1 MREPFSAVLPRGERL
16 VAAGE
21 AELGETTGPLA
32 RLGELLAFVSPVVS
46 IVLLVRLDGA
56 LAKTAGVIAPPVVLI
71 LLAWFPLR
79 RWHRPRQWLGATDTR
94 LLIWRRKAALRA
106 EPRIEPVSLAGVV
119 GVELIQDDWD
129 QRAGV
134 HQFIL
139 HRDETSKT
147 IARIH
152 NAKPVR
158 DAVIAAIRGSTPPA
172 PAQPAVPPG
181 DYRP

>member
-32 RLGELLAFVSPVVS
+32 RLGEMLAFVSPVLS
-46 IVLLVRLDGA
+46 IVLLIRLDGA
-56 LAKTAGVIAPPVVLI
+56 PAKAAGVLAPPLVII

-79 RWHRPRQWLGATDTR
+79 RWRRPRQWLGATDRR

-106 EPRIEPVSLAGVV
+106 EPRIEPVPLAGVV
-119 GVELIQDDWD
+119 GVELVQDDWD
-129 QRAGV
+129 RRVGV
-134 HQFIL
+134 HQLVL
-139 HRDETSKT
+139 HHDETSKNL
-147 IARIH
+147 ARIH
-152 NAKPVR
+152 NAEQVR
-158 DAVIAAIRGSTPPA
+158 DAVIAAIQCGAPPA
-172 PAQPAVPPG
+172 PAHPAAPPG